1 MRELFYKAQS
11 RKATEMAKVRRLVK
25 LLAAVGL
32 TFALAASAWAMPTKR
47 QLMEASRL
55 VQELTADDLRDLKAK
70 KKTAGDVAAGHLALA
85 DKAETEAGK
94 YLLLQGAFR
103 IYARS
108 GDYDSAAATLLRMRG
123 EIADLPPEVI
133 IEIVNSE
140 MRRVAGSKA
149 PKVLAIFRDA
159 QRRVKYRKRLAAAD
173 LDATAHPENPV
184 FARRLAEC
192 HVGLGDWPKALPI
205 FAKLGDI
212 AAKYE
217 LDPASAKDCN
227 ALKAADFW
235 WSYESTDSELYKAHA
250 AALYRTAI
258 DTGIAKGLR
267 REMAVMRLAEIEES
281 GLGGLNAATT
291 AVAERGAS
299 VPTSAA
305 KAPATTTG
313 PWAIPANFKAPLVR
327 TLKLAD
333 GVDMDFCAVP
343 AGTFKMSAIPIPGKP
358 AGKTHKVTITRP
370 FWFSKTI
377 VTVRQYWTQNSL
389 SAEWKEQVAEVEK
402 LFPEFD
408 VVHEFYGPNIDTAI
422 SHLNQKFGNLLPPG
436 YVFRLP
442 TEAEWE
448 YALCDAGRRAAADV
462 AWYEDKKE
470 RNRMFDDKKYD
481 KNKKI
486 GRSCSLLPRKPVN
499 ALGIVGAGTDTI
511 QLVLDS
517 IHDKKIDTFRVW
529 QHPYEYA
536 AEETDPLRFGKMR
549 LLRQAHTPRW
559 MNSAGGGLFRVV
571 IGPDLVAEKQAGK
584 K

>member
-32 TFALAASAWAMPTKR
+32 TLALAASAWAMPTKR

-103 IYARS
+103 LYARS

-281 GLGGLNAATT
+281 GLCGLNAATA

-299 VPTSAA
+299 APTSAA
-305 KAPATTTG
+305 KAPAPTTG

-333 GVDMDFCAVP
+333 GVDMDFCAIP
-343 AGTFKMSAIPIPGKP
+343 AGTFKMSNVNGK
-358 AGKTHKVTITRP
+358 GTHKVTITRP
-370 FWFSKTI
+370 FWIGKWF
-377 VTVRQYWTQNSL
+377 L
-389 SAEWKEQVAEVEK
+389 SAADFSGDERDAKAKSEIMKALPNMEVIK
-402 LFPEFD
+402 VPTASTIPE
-408 VVHEFYGPNIDTAI
+408 ICK
-422 SHLNQKFGNLLPPG
+422 SLNDKYRNQLPAG

-442 TEAEWE
+442 TEAELE
-448 YALCDAGRRAAADV
+448 YALTDGKGLGETKCQ
-462 AWYEDKKE
+462 
-470 RNRMFDDKKYD
+470 
-481 KNKKI
+481 
-486 GRSCSLLPRKPVN
+486 SCSLHNTTKDAFAGKAVQWCYDLRFRVLPREKVCKWG
-499 ALGIVGAGTDTI
+499 LSGISWTTCAH
-511 QLVLDS
+511 LVLDTV
-517 IHDKKIDTFRVW
+517 DTNDIA
-529 QHPYEYA
+529 YEA
-536 AEETDPLRFGKMR
+536 NETDPVRIGQNMLGRDFGIRRHVKQSFWAGISR
-549 LLRQAHTPRW
+549 L
-559 MNSAGGGLFRVV
+559 V

>member
-11 RKATEMAKVRRLVK
+11 RKATAKMAKARRLVK

-32 TFALAASAWAMPTKR
+32 TLTLAASAWAMPTKK
-47 QLMEASRL
+47 QLVEAQRI
-55 VQELTADDLRDLKAK
+55 VKEITADDLRDLKAK

-103 IYARS
+103 LYARS

-123 EIADLPPEVI
+123 EIADMPPEVI

-235 WSYESTDSELYKAHA
+235 WNYESTDSELYKAHA

-281 GLGGLNAATT
+281 GLCGLNAATA

-299 VPTSAA
+299 
-305 KAPATTTG
+305 
-313 PWAIPANFKAPLVR
+313 
-327 TLKLAD
+327 
-333 GVDMDFCAVP
+333 
-343 AGTFKMSAIPIPGKP
+343 
-358 AGKTHKVTITRP
+358 
-370 FWFSKTI
+370 
-377 VTVRQYWTQNSL
+377 
-389 SAEWKEQVAEVEK
+389 
-402 LFPEFD
+402 
-408 VVHEFYGPNIDTAI
+408 
-422 SHLNQKFGNLLPPG
+422 
-436 YVFRLP
+436 
-442 TEAEWE
+442 
-448 YALCDAGRRAAADV
+448 
-462 AWYEDKKE
+462 
-470 RNRMFDDKKYD
+470 
-481 KNKKI
+481 
-486 GRSCSLLPRKPVN
+486 
-499 ALGIVGAGTDTI
+499 
-511 QLVLDS
+511 
-517 IHDKKIDTFRVW
+517 
-529 QHPYEYA
+529 
-536 AEETDPLRFGKMR
+536 
-549 LLRQAHTPRW
+549 
-559 MNSAGGGLFRVV
+559 
-571 IGPDLVAEKQAGK
+571 
-584 K
+584 

>member
-11 RKATEMAKVRRLVK
+11 RKATEMAKARRLVK

-32 TFALAASAWAMPTKR
+32 TFALASSVWAMPTKR

-70 KKTAGDVAAGHLALA
+70 KKTAGDVAAVHLALA

-103 IYARS
+103 LYARS

-235 WSYESTDSELYKAHA
+235 WNYESTDSELYKAHA

-281 GLGGLNAATT
+281 GLCGLNAATT

-299 VPTSAA
+299 APTSAA

-343 AGTFKMSAIPIPGKP
+343 AGTFKMSNVNGK
-358 AGKTHKVTITRP
+358 GTHKVTITRP
-370 FWFSKTI
+370 FWIGKWF
-377 VTVRQYWTQNSL
+377 L
-389 SAEWKEQVAEVEK
+389 SAADITGDERDAKAKSEIMKVLPNMEVIK
-402 LFPEFD
+402 VPIARAVPE
-408 VVHEFYGPNIDTAI
+408 ICK
-422 SHLNQKFGNLLPPG
+422 SLNDKYRNQLPAG

-442 TEAEWE
+442 TEAELE
-448 YALCDAGRRAAADV
+448 YALTDGKGLGETKCQ
-462 AWYEDKKE
+462 
-470 RNRMFDDKKYD
+470 
-481 KNKKI
+481 
-486 GRSCSLLPRKPVN
+486 SCSLHNTTKDAFAGKAVQWCYDLRFRVLPRKQVCKWG
-499 ALGIVGAGTDTI
+499 LSGISWTTCA
-511 QLVLDS
+511 QLVLDTV
-517 IHDKKIDTFRVW
+517 DTNDIA
-529 QHPYEYA
+529 YEA
-536 AEETDPLRFGKMR
+536 NETDPVRIGQNMLGRDFGIRRHVKQSFWAGISR
-549 LLRQAHTPRW
+549 L
-559 MNSAGGGLFRVV
+559 V

>member
-1 MRELFYKAQS
+1 
-11 RKATEMAKVRRLVK
+11 MAKARRLVK

-32 TFALAASAWAMPTKR
+32 TLALAASAWAMPTKK
-47 QLMEASRL
+47 QLVEAQRI
-55 VQELTADDLRDLKAK
+55 VKEITADDLRDLKAK

-103 IYARS
+103 LYARS

-123 EIADLPPEVI
+123 EIADMPPEVI

-281 GLGGLNAATT
+281 GLCGLNAATT

-343 AGTFKMSAIPIPGKP
+343 AGTFKMSNVNGK
-358 AGKTHKVTITRP
+358 GTHKVTITRP
-370 FWFSKTI
+370 FWIGKWF
-377 VTVRQYWTQNSL
+377 L
-389 SAEWKEQVAEVEK
+389 SAADFSGDERDAKAKSEIMKALPNMEVIK
-402 LFPEFD
+402 VPTASAIPE
-408 VVHEFYGPNIDTAI
+408 ICK
-422 SHLNQKFGNLLPPG
+422 SLNDKYRNQLPAG

-442 TEAEWE
+442 TEAELE
-448 YALCDAGRRAAADV
+448 YALTDGKGLGETKCQ
-462 AWYEDKKE
+462 
-470 RNRMFDDKKYD
+470 
-481 KNKKI
+481 
-486 GRSCSLLPRKPVN
+486 SCSLHNTTKDAFAGKAVQWCYDLRFRVLPREKVCKWG
-499 ALGIVGAGTDTI
+499 LSGISWTTCA
-511 QLVLDS
+511 QLVLDTV
-517 IHDKKIDTFRVW
+517 DTNDIA
-529 QHPYEYA
+529 YEA
-536 AEETDPLRFGKMR
+536 NETDPVRIGQNMLGRDFGIRRHVKQSFWAGISR
-549 LLRQAHTPRW
+549 L
-559 MNSAGGGLFRVV
+559 V

>member
-11 RKATEMAKVRRLVK
+11 RKATEMAKARRLVK

-32 TFALAASAWAMPTKR
+32 TLALAASAWAMPTKR

-103 IYARS
+103 LYARS

-235 WSYESTDSELYKAHA
+235 WSYESTDSELYKAYA

-281 GLGGLNAATT
+281 GLCGLNSATT

-305 KAPATTTG
+305 KAPAPTTS

-333 GVDMDFCAVP
+333 GVGMDFCAIP
-343 AGTFKMSAIPIPGKP
+343 AGTFKMSNVNGK
-358 AGKTHKVTITRP
+358 GTHNVTISRP
-370 FWFSKTI
+370 FWIGKWF
-377 VTVRQYWTQNSL
+377 L
-389 SAEWKEQVAEVEK
+389 SAADITGDERDAKAKSEIMKVLPNMEVIK
-402 LFPEFD
+402 VPTARAVPE
-408 VVHEFYGPNIDTAI
+408 ICK
-422 SHLNQKFGNLLPPG
+422 SLNDKYRNQLPAG

-442 TEAEWE
+442 TEAELE
-448 YALCDAGRRAAADV
+448 YALTDGKGLGETKCQ
-462 AWYEDKKE
+462 
-470 RNRMFDDKKYD
+470 
-481 KNKKI
+481 
-486 GRSCSLLPRKPVN
+486 SCSLHNTTKDAFAGKAVQWCYDLRFRVLPRKQVCKWG
-499 ALGIVGAGTDTI
+499 LSGISWTTCS
-511 QLVLDS
+511 QLVLDTV
-517 IHDKKIDTFRVW
+517 DTNDIA
-529 QHPYEYA
+529 YEA
-536 AEETDPLRFGKMR
+536 NETDPVRIGQNMLGRDFGIRRHVK
-549 LLRQAHTPRW
+549 Q
-559 MNSAGGGLFRVV
+559 SFGGGISRLV